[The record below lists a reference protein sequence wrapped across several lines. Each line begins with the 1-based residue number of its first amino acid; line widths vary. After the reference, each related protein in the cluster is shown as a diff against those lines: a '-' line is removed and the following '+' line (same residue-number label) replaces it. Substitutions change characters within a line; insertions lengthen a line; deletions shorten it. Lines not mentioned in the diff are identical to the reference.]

1 MTEFNAAVLYEGLR
15 HGTALGAAGSAL
27 FKKIRGGKNPDSIRN
42 DPLLAPLTGCL
53 KDQNKIFSQKEMTVL
68 PFSAFKLFD
77 IGGNRTEFEG
87 RYFERRKR
95 LLVQSLSL
103 WLDMSP
109 EGRSSLED
117 TIWALCDEYSWCL
130 PAHMEGTSLVPP
142 AADRRTDNTLRLD
155 LFACET
161 GFALAECCAMLED
174 QLSPAVVARAREEI
188 RRRVLRSYTE
198 HGGLWNWE
206 LMDNNWC
213 AVCAGSLA
221 GAAMY
226 LIEDDLLLAGILLRL
241 APALKRFTGGF
252 YLDGACA
259 EGLSYW
265 TYGMSFYVSFADLLF
280 HRTGGKID
288 LLREPGFAAMARFQ
302 QSCYFP
308 GGVALNFSDANGGD
322 MFRPGLSAYLA
333 SRVEGVSV
341 PPRPF
346 EACVSAGRNLVDPC
360 GRFAPALRDLL
371 WTGKDVPRGHEG
383 PRCDIFPEA
392 QWLLCAGADETGFAA
407 KGGHN
412 DEPHNHNDVGNF
424 IFYKKGAMVLCD
436 LGAGEYTRDYFSDK
450 RYTVFCNCSESHN
463 VPVINGAGQK
473 AGRNFRARDCRITS
487 AGGAAEMSLD
497 MAGAYQIPGLE
508 RLKRR
513 LVFDTAEGSL
523 LVDDAFEFSGKPLP
537 VLERF
542 VTLYAPLADGGA
554 VYIDTGTSRSVIKG
568 PEGVRP
574 VIGEVTH
581 RDHGGKDVRVFTID
595 YPALPETGGISLRFT
610 IY

>member
-1 MTEFNAAVLYEGLR
+1 MTEPDAAVLYDGLR
-15 HGTALGAAGSAL
+15 YGSAAGAAGSAL
-27 FKKIRGGKNPDSIRN
+27 FKKICGGKTPDAIRN
-42 DPLLAPLTGCL
+42 DPFLSSFTGYL
-53 KDQNKIFSQKEMTVL
+53 KDQNKIFSQQELAVL

-77 IGGNRTEFEG
+77 TRGDRGEFES

-95 LLVQSLSL
+95 LLAQSLSL
-103 WLDMSP
+103 WLDKTGEDP
-109 EGRSSLED
+109 APLED

-130 PAHMEGTSLVPP
+130 PAHMDGTSLVP
-142 AADRRTDNTLRLD
+142 AAGNRRTDNTARLD

-174 QLSPAVVARAREEI
+174 QLSPALISRAREEI

-198 HGGLWNWE
+198 RGELWNWE

-226 LIEDDLLLAGILLRL
+226 LIKDDLLLGGILLRL
-241 APALKRFTGGF
+241 APVFRRFIGGF
-252 YLDGACA
+252 YSDGACA

-265 TYGMSFYVSFADLLF
+265 TYGMSFYAAFADLLF

-288 LLREPGFAAMARFQ
+288 LLQEDGFAAIARFQ
-302 QSCYFP
+302 QYAYFP
-308 GGVALNFSDANGGD
+308 GGGALNFSDASGGD
-322 MFRPGLSAYLA
+322 MFRPGLSSYLA

-341 PPRPF
+341 PSHPF
-346 EACVSAGRNLVDPC
+346 EARVSGGRGIVDPC

-371 WTGKDVPRGHEG
+371 WTGKDVPRMPEG
-383 PRCDIFPEA
+383 PRCDMFPEA
-392 QWLLCAGADETGFAA
+392 QWLLCAGAHETGFAA

-424 IFYKKGAMVLCD
+424 IFYKKGVMVFCD

-473 AGRNFRARDCRITS
+473 AGRDFRARDCRIS
-487 AGGAAEMSLD
+487 GAGGIGELSLD
-497 MAGAYQIPGLE
+497 MAGAYRIPGLE
-508 RLKRR
+508 SLKRR
-513 LVFDTAEGSL
+513 FVFDTAEGSL
-523 LVDDAFEFSGKPLP
+523 LIEDTFDFSGKPLP
-537 VLERF
+537 VIERF
-542 VTLYAPLADGGA
+542 VSLSAPLADEGV
-554 VYIDTGTSRSVIKG
+554 VYIDTGSSRSLIRG
-568 PEGVRP
+568 PEGIGP
-574 VIGEVTH
+574 VIGEVLH
-581 RDHGGKDVRVFTID
+581 RDHGGKDVKVFTID
-595 YPALPETGGISLRFT
+595 YPAPPGSGGISLRFN
-610 IY
+610 IS